1 MNIIVV
7 GQGKLGVT
15 LTAQLAKE
23 GHNVVAVDLNS
34 AKVTSVVD
42 TYDVM
47 GICGNCI
54 NIDVLKEAGAKK
66 ANIVIA
72 CTSSDEMNILCC
84 TFAKELGTQHTIAR
98 VRNPNYSN
106 QSEFLRDRIG
116 ISLVVN
122 PEYEAANE
130 ISRIIR
136 FPSAANVDS
145 FAGGTLEIAR
155 IVIHENNPLCE
166 TAIVDIMKKF
176 KQKVLICAIQRS
188 NDVEIPS
195 GDSVIRAGDSISI
208 TGTRSELTSF
218 MRAIGVYKQK
228 INDVMIVGGG
238 RIGLYLSRLLSQT
251 GRNIKLIEVNEARCR
266 VLSETLDDVTVIHGD
281 GTDQDVLEEQNLEN
295 QDALVALTGIDEEN
309 IIVSMYAYSKNVK
322 KVITKVDRHSYSIIT
337 DIGLE
342 TVISPQLV
350 AGSLVTRYVRAL
362 QNSEDQ
368 SQINSLYHLVGGK
381 VEAVEFSV
389 PSGFKYENIP
399 FKALK
404 MHSKLLIVAIIRKGS
419 IIFPGGDDYILGG
432 DSVIVVTSGR
442 SLTSLNDI
450 FN

>member
-23 GHNVVAVDLNS
+23 GHDVVAVDLNS

-47 GICGNCI
+47 GICGNCVSVE
-54 NIDVLKEAGAKK
+54 VLEEAGAKK
-66 ANIVIA
+66 ANLIIA
-72 CTSSDEMNILCC
+72 STSSDEMNILCC
-84 TFAKELGTQHTIAR
+84 MFAKQLGTEHTVAR
-98 VRNPNYSN
+98 VRNPDYYN
-106 QSEFLRDRIG
+106 QIDFLREKIG

-122 PEYEAANE
+122 PEYEVANE

-145 FAGGTLEIAR
+145 FAGGKVEIAR
-155 IVIHENNPLCE
+155 IVVHEDNPLCS
-166 TAIVDIMKKF
+166 TAIVDVRKKF

-188 NDVEIPS
+188 GEIIIPS
-195 GDSVIRAGDSISI
+195 GDTEIQANDSISI
-208 TGTRSELTSF
+208 TGTRSELTAF
-218 MRAIGVYKQK
+218 MRAIGVYKNK

-251 GRNIKLIEVNEARCR
+251 GRNIKLIESNEARCR

-281 GTDQDVLEEQNLEN
+281 GTDQDVLDEQNLEN

-350 AGSLVTRYVRAL
+350 ASSLVTRYVRAL

-368 SQINSLYHLVGGK
+368 SQINALYRLVGGK

-389 PSGFKYENIP
+389 PAGFKYENIP
-399 FKALK
+399 FKSLK
-404 MHSKLLIVAIIRKGS
+404 IHSNLLIVAIIRKS
-419 IIFPGGDDYILGG
+419 KIIFPGGDDFIMPN
-432 DSVIVVTSGR
+432 DSVIAVTADR
-442 SLTSLNDI
+442 TLTSLNDI
-450 FN
+450 FV